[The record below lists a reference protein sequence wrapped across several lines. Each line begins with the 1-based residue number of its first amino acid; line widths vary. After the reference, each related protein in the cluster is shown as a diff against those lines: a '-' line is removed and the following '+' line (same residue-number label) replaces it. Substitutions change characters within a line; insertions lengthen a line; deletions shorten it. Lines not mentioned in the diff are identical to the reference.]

1 MKFDYNQFAKSIDTY
16 AGMDVSD
23 ENNGKYGWVQ
33 WDSNSSNAYNQVLEY
48 KYTDSHDTYNFR
60 SWHQETSVMKNN
72 GGMIVSVKIDYE
84 RETGDDH
91 IILITGYD
99 LHGKLN
105 VAQVS
110 IQFHG
115 DSGDDLTIA
124 PIKASQTSDIPTA
137 IYNAIATKQNGVD
150 YGGDT
155 DNHGRKS
162 FPIITKNNI
171 LAMMAAV
178 SVS

>member
-1 MKFDYNQFAKSIDTY
+1 MNFDYNQFAKSIDTY
-16 AGMDVSD
+16 SGMDVSD
-23 ENNGKYGWVQ
+23 ENNGKNGWVQ
-33 WDSNSSNAYNQVLEY
+33 WDNDSSNAYNQVLEM
-48 KYTDSHDTYNFR
+48 KYTDSHDTYHFR
-60 SWHQETSVMKNN
+60 TWHQETSVMKNN

-84 RETGDDH
+84 RTTGDDH

-99 LHGKLN
+99 LHGTLN

-115 DSGDDLTIA
+115 ASDKDLTIA
-124 PIKASQTSDIPTA
+124 PITSSKSSDIPSA
-137 IYNAIATKQNGVD
+137 IYDAISSAQNGVD

-162 FPIITKNNI
+162 FPILTKYNI
-171 LAMMAAV
+171 LAMMSAV
-178 SVS
+178 SA